1 MGKYPTIHPDTDW
14 MEAQALLTIPMKLY
28 FFQEKIYDI
37 TSIILM
43 ENIEEK
49 VVYGQEFLLGK
60 Y

>member
-1 MGKYPTIHPDTDW
+1 